1 MAQLN
6 TLSSWE
12 TAQSRKHVDV
22 PEGLWLKC
30 PQCAG
35 MLYRKTVEEHLHT
48 CPDCGYHFRINAQQ
62 RIDALV
68 DPGTFEEMDAT
79 LASRDPLKFA
89 DKKAYAQ
96 RLADERK
103 KTGASDGLRSGRA
116 FVKGRAIILA
126 VMDFSFMGGSMGT
139 VVGEKLTRAIERA
152 TKENL
157 PLVIVCCSG
166 GARMQESTLS
176 LMQMAKTSAAL
187 ARFDEAGGL
196 FISVL
201 ADPTYGG
208 TTASFAMLG
217 DVIFAEPKAMIGFAG
232 ARVIASTIRAE
243 LPEGFQRSEFLLK
256 KGFIDRIVPREDMR
270 SEIAR
275 TIDYCGK

>member
-6 TLSSWE
+6 TLSTWE
-12 TAQSRKHVDV
+12 TAQPRKHVDV

-30 PQCAG
+30 PGCGG

-62 RIDALV
+62 RIDTLV

-79 LASRDPLKFA
+79 LASKDPLKFK

-103 KTGASDGLRSGRA
+103 KTGAPDGLRAGRA
-116 FVKGRAIILA
+116 FIKGRAMILA

-157 PLVIVCCSG
+157 PLVVVCCSG

-176 LMQMAKTSAAL
+176 LMQMVKTSAAL

-196 FISVL
+196 YIAVL

-217 DVIFAEPKAMIGFAG
+217 DAIFAEPKSMIGFAG

-243 LPEGFQRSEFLLK
+243 LPEGFQRAEFLLK
-256 KGFIDRIVPREDMR
+256 KGFIDRIVAREDMR